1 MTQDVT
7 TRRVAV
13 LVGGWSDE
21 SDVSRSSGREVAQ
34 ALREAGFETVDIL
47 DVADQD
53 FVSDLS
59 RGRYDVAFVAMH
71 GKYGEDGCIQG
82 LLEILHIPYT
92 FSGVLSSAMAMDKDV
107 AKAVYRREGLPT
119 AKGVLFPS
127 GHELTDE
134 EADTLVERLGLPM
147 FVKPAGNGSSFG
159 VTHVTDRDQLAEALR
174 RASSSGSALVEEAVA
189 GTEIT
194 VPVIGNENPMALPI
208 IEIVTGADFYDVKV
222 KYEPSELHHVIP
234 ARLPEETAERAR
246 ELAVRAHVALG
257 CRGCSRSDFIVRDDG
272 TPVILETNTIPGMTA
287 ASLMPDSA
295 RHAGI
300 SFAELCR
307 RFVEYALE
315 DV

>member
-1 MTQDVT
+1 MTLDVT

-34 ALREAGFETVDIL
+34 ALREAGFKTVDLL
-47 DVADQD
+47 DVADAD
-53 FVSDLS
+53 FVSSLS
-59 RGRYDVAFVAMH
+59 GGNYDVAFVAMH

-82 LLEILHIPYT
+82 LLKILHIPYT
-92 FSGVLSSAMAMDKDV
+92 FSGVLSSAMAMEKDV
-107 AKAVYRREGLPT
+107 AKTVYRREGLPI
-119 AKGVLFPS
+119 ADGVLFS
-127 GHELTDE
+127 RGHELTDE
-134 EADTLVERLGLPM
+134 EADELVEQLGLPL

-159 VTHVTDRDQLAEALR
+159 ITHVTDRGQLAEAVR
-174 RASSSGSALVEEAVA
+174 EAATDSNALVEEAVQ
-189 GTEIT
+189 GIEVT
-194 VPVIGNENPMALPI
+194 VPVIGNKEPVALPI
-208 IEIVTGADFYDVKV
+208 IEVVTGADFYDVKV

-234 ARLPEETAERAR
+234 ARLAEDVADRVR

-300 SFAELCR
+300 SFSELCR